1 MSHYTMDEVCM
12 TIKGGVLTDLRFGEH
27 NAAFEK
33 TTRAEIMKELLV
45 SVEHGDNRTGAR
57 IWSDYHSEE
66 PSTRLFLV
74 LTAHGWKICDDYNTI
89 IDALHTRS
97 NTEFYYVNID
107 DDCF

>member
-1 MSHYTMDEVCM
+1 MRYTMDDVCIRM
-12 TIKGGVLTDLRFGEH
+12 QGKKITDLRFGEH
-27 NAAFEK
+27 NVAFEK
-33 TTRAEIMKELLV
+33 TTRTEIMKELLV

-74 LTAHGWKICDDYNTI
+74 LGSNGWEICDDYNSI
-89 IDALHTRS
+89 IRAIHNRLI
-97 NTEFYYVNID
+97 TEFYYVNID